1 MSKFLGQNW
10 EDFVS
15 KRDKNLQKVLKN
27 KSNKSAKF
35 NPDKA
40 IKESRSALSYTYVRP
55 SNADIHAFFFNI
67 GNEEQRKAREVLR
80 EIGD

>member
-10 EDFVS
+10 EDFVN

-27 KSNKSAKF
+27 KSNNSAKF

-40 IKESRSALSYTYVRP
+40 VKESRSALSYTYVSP
-55 SNADIHAFFFNI
+55 SKADIHAFI
-67 GNEEQRKAREVLR
+67 LYVENEEHRKAREVLR